1 MRNWFAERGV
11 IRKEMG
17 IILPLRAGCVH
28 HISRIMECQSFL
40 KVLGQRLRAA
50 RQDANLS
57 VTAAAEAARV
67 SRRHWTE
74 TEAGRANPSILVLS
88 RQAAAARIQLSE
100 LVHMPWLLK
109 DRERI
114 ALVGLRGAGKS
125 TVGKALALALEM
137 PFVELDQRVEQ
148 LAGLN
153 LGELFELHGPEVF
166 RRFEAEALEQ
176 VLAEGRRTIIATGGS
191 IVSST
196 RTYDRLRTT
205 CRTVWLRADPED
217 HFRRVVEQGDRRPMA
232 DHPRAME
239 ELRAI
244 LARREPAYGLCD
256 LSINTS
262 DSAPEGVV
270 AAILN
275 AI

>member
-1 MRNWFAERGV
+1 
-11 IRKEMG
+11 
-17 IILPLRAGCVH
+17 
-28 HISRIMECQSFL
+28 MECQTFL
-40 KVLGQRLRAA
+40 KELGQRLRAA
-50 RQDANLS
+50 RQNAKLS
-57 VTAAAEAARV
+57 VTAAAEAAHV

-137 PFVELDQRVEQ
+137 PFVELDRRVEQ

-196 RTYDRLRTT
+196 STYDRLRTT

-244 LARREPAYGLCD
+244 LARREPAYGQCD

-262 DSAPEGVV
+262 DSTPEGVV
-270 AAILN
+270 EGILN